1 MSDKIPEATPQDY
14 RDIGDSVASLP
25 KKIRVRILSGEL
37 PITDAGGQICVNM
50 PLVELERLYEELTQ
64 RRKMRRGK

>member
-1 MSDKIPEATPQDY
+1 MSDNIAEATPQDY

-37 PITDAGGQICVNM
+37 PITDAGGQLCVNM
-50 PLVELERLYEELTQ
+50 PLVELEKLYEELTQ
-64 RRKMRRGK
+64 RRRLRKK